1 MRNRVVHDYGHVD
14 FEIVWET
21 VETHLPSLLKE
32 LQRFF
37 AGAAKIDSRRDY
49 ARFPAAAAPGAESR
63 PWG

>member
-37 AGAAKIDSRRDY
+37 AGRGED
-49 ARFPAAAAPGAESR
+49 
-63 PWG
+63 